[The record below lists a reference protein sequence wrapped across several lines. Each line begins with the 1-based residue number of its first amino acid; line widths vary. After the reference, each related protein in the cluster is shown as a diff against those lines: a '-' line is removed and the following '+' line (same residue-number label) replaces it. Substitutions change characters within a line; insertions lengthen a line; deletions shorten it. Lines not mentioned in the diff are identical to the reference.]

1 MQMGQFDGFR
11 RGNGG
16 GDIKVTLEAGGQVLS
31 LDLPSFVRGVESG
44 TRIKMSPGS
53 GDYWHLFK
61 TDETDDRYDDQ
72 GGIDMGLVRD
82 DMSPGRWLD
91 IRKGYGK
98 DVEGESPGSFR
109 CPLGEAHFIV
119 RGGYAKGSEG
129 SGFLVPEWL
138 AYYIYIPNAV
148 GGFCVKIS
156 FTGSRE
162 LFRQGRRSAID
173 SIAKSMKG

>member
-119 RGGYAKGSEG
+119 RGGLREG
-129 SGFLVPEWL
+129 IGRLWFSGARMAGVLHLHSKCRRGILREDLVHRKP
-138 AYYIYIPNAV
+138 
-148 GGFCVKIS
+148 
-156 FTGSRE
+156 
-162 LFRQGRRSAID
+162 
-173 SIAKSMKG
+173 